1 MNICRF
7 IQKYAYISYY
17 GKGVSEVMKK
27 MRMKSLL
34 KMTFSLILS
43 MIMAV
48 MMNITAMAVVIDV
61 SSHDGLIDWNSVDE
75 HIEGVIIRIG
85 YGSDYVSQDD
95 KQAIRNMDACERLGI
110 PYGVYIYSYAL
121 NMQDVESEI
130 EHTLRMIQGRNP
142 VRGVWFDMEDAD
154 GYKESN
160 GIDVYKEGSM
170 LTDFCIRFVS
180 EMYSR
185 GYTTGVYANYNY
197 YKYVLELDRLTATE
211 GFNMWLAHWGIEE
224 PGMDCMMWQFGAY
237 LIDGH
242 EFDGNI
248 FYADY
253 SSPFKDRPDTDDN
266 GENIER
272 IDKAAGSSAIEAVNV
287 DTNVNVIYRAQIR
300 GSYWLPEVV
309 NDEDYAGIQGTG
321 ITGITLSTDKGYAVY
336 RVYAGGRWLSYV
348 DSRNSDIN
356 DYYNG
361 YAGNGAEIEAVEVYY
376 YTPASLLINE
386 ATPYATL
393 KDGRYHYAYYRV
405 SRKNMD
411 YYSYQTDNETDNG
424 QDGYAGII
432 GRKIDRFQIIIK

>member
-1 MNICRF
+1 MIKSPKFTHSKKDNNKAQGRSTHLTAIVVSLVLS
-7 IQKYAYISYY
+7 IIMITISVFN
-17 GKGVSEVMKK
+17 VS
-27 MRMKSLL
+27 
-34 KMTFSLILS
+34 
-43 MIMAV
+43 
-48 MMNITAMAVVIDV
+48 AVVIDV
-61 SSHDGLIDWNSVDE
+61 SSHDGLIDWNRIEE

-85 YGSDYVSQDD
+85 YGNDIEGQDD
-95 KQAIRNMDACERLGI
+95 KQAIRNMNECERLGI

-121 NMQDVESEI
+121 TSDEVTSEI
-130 EHTLRMIQGRNP
+130 NHTLRMLQGRSP

-160 GIDVYKEGSM
+160 GLDVYKDGEL
-170 LTDFCIRFVS
+170 LTDFCIQFI
-180 EMYSR
+180 EAMDKE

-197 YKYVLELDRLTATE
+197 YKNVLNLERLANTR

-272 IDKAAGSSAIEAVNV
+272 IDKAVGSSAIEAVNV

-376 YTPASLLINE
+376 YTPA
-386 ATPYATL
+386 
-393 KDGRYHYAYYRV
+393 
-405 SRKNMD
+405 
-411 YYSYQTDNETDNG
+411 
-424 QDGYAGII
+424 
-432 GRKIDRFQIIIK
+432 